1 MLDRAA
7 AREIAQRKVP
17 DGLAIADDRVVELDA
32 GWFFPYRTT
41 SGPMAGS
48 QGVIVNKTTGKLF
61 HLGSAFSVERDLVL
75 YDKGY
80 QSDQYDL
87 VVRAIA
93 DMERTLDV
101 LEYLGISIVEPK
113 YEHGAVWRIPRPLTR
128 VELRTRLGRLPCVF
142 DDLTLYFKI
151 ERLELARAE
160 KTFEFEVI
168 PYHRA

>member
-17 DGLAIADDRVVELDA
+17 DGLAIADDRVVELDG

-41 SGPMAGS
+41 SGRMAGS
-48 QGVIVNKTTGKLF
+48 QGVVVNKTTGKLF
-61 HLGSAFSVERDLVL
+61 PLGSAFPVERDLIL

-101 LEYLGISIVEPK
+101 LEYLGIAIVEPK
-113 YEHGAVWRIPRPLTR
+113 DEHGAVWRIPPDHNGNSIRSLENEGFR
-128 VELRTRLGRLPCVF
+128 AARLPPCRYGRTS
-142 DDLTLYFKI
+142 LLI
-151 ERLELARAE
+151 EQVRRTAGRRGSP
-160 KTFEFEVI
+160 TS
-168 PYHRA
+168 